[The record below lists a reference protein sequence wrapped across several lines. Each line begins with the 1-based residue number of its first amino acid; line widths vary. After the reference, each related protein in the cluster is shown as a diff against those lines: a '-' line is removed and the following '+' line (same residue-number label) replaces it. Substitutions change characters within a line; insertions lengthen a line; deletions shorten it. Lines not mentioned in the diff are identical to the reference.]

1 MCGAVLTQTKE
12 LVIVAGKFTVSLGKI
27 IDEFHLETIYMPK
40 DPAEILIDENDVT
53 RPGLQLMGFYEYYNP
68 ERMQIIGTLE
78 FAYLSTIDEETRT
91 QRLDALMSRHIPAL
105 IIARELP
112 YFSEM
117 LDLAK
122 KYEVPLLRSKESTS
136 NFISGLI
143 AFLNLNLAPRIT
155 RHGVLIEIYGEG
167 VFITGESGVGKS
179 ETAIELVKRGHRLV
193 ADDAV
198 EIRKVSNISLVG
210 SSPDNIRHFLEL
222 RGIGIINARRLFGIG
237 AVKNTEKI
245 ELIVEMEQWN
255 PEKIYDR
262 MGVDTQFATILG
274 VKIPML
280 TIPVKPGRNLAV
292 ILEVAAMNNR
302 QKKMGYNAAAE
313 LLDQLGLDMEAK
325 EVVKDYDAF

>member
-1 MCGAVLTQTKE
+1 MAN
-12 LVIVAGKFTVSLGKI
+12 KFNVSLEKI
-27 IDEFHLETIYMPK
+27 IQNFNLEVIYMPK
-40 DPAEILIDENDVT
+40 DASEILIDENDVT
-53 RPGLQLMGFYEYYNP
+53 RPGLQLMGFYEYFNP
-68 ERMQIIGTLE
+68 ERMQIIGKME
-78 FAYLSTIDEETRT
+78 FAYLSTIDEATRY
-91 QRLDALMSRHIPAL
+91 QRLDMLLSQHIPAL
-105 IIARELP
+105 IISRVLP

-117 LDLAK
+117 LELAK

-136 NFISGLI
+136 NFIAGLI
-143 AFLNLNLAPRIT
+143 AFLNMNLAPRIT

-198 EIRKVSNISLVG
+198 EIRKVSNDSLMG

-245 ELIVEMEQWN
+245 ELVVEMELWN

-262 MGVDTQFATILG
+262 MGVDTQYVSILG
-274 VKIPML
+274 VKVPSL

-302 QKKMGYNAAAE
+302 QKKMGYNAATE
-313 LLDQLGLDMEAK
+313 LLDHLGLDMESK
-325 EVVKDYDAF
+325 EIVKDYDAF

>member
-1 MCGAVLTQTKE
+1 M
-12 LVIVAGKFTVSLGKI
+12 AGKFTVSLGKI

-53 RPGLQLMGFYEYYNP
+53 RPGLQLMVFYEYFNP
-68 ERMQIIGTLE
+68 ERMQIIGKME

>member
-1 MCGAVLTQTKE
+1 M
-12 LVIVAGKFTVSLGKI
+12 
-27 IDEFHLETIYMPK
+27 
-40 DPAEILIDENDVT
+40 IDENDVN
-53 RPGLQLMGFYEYYNP
+53 RPGLQLMGFYEYFNP
-68 ERMQIIGTLE
+68 ERIQIIGKME
-78 FAYLSTIDEETRT
+78 FAYLSTIDEKTRRERLQLLFA
-91 QRLDALMSRHIPAL
+91 QRIPAL
-105 IIARELP
+105 IITRELP
-112 YFSEM
+112 YFAEM
-117 LDLAK
+117 LELAK
-122 KYEVPLLRSKESTS
+122 EYEVPLLRSKESTS
-136 NFISGLI
+136 NFMSGLI

-237 AVKNTEKI
+237 AVKMTEK
-245 ELIVEMEQWN
+245 LDLVVTLEQWN
-255 PEKIYDR
+255 SEKLYDR
-262 MGVDTQFATILG
+262 MGVDTEYVSLLG
-274 VKIPML
+274 VKIPSL

-302 QKKMGYNAAAE
+302 QKKMGYNAATE
-313 LLDQLGLDMEAK
+313 LLHRLGMESEAK
-325 EVVKDYDAF
+325 EIVRDYEAF

>member
-1 MCGAVLTQTKE
+1 MAE
-12 LVIVAGKFTVSLGKI
+12 KFTISLKKI
-27 IDEFHLETIYMPK
+27 IDEFQLEVIYTPK
-40 DPAEILIDENDVT
+40 DTSELLIDENDVN
-53 RPGLQLMGFYEYYNP
+53 RPGLQLMGFYEYFNP
-68 ERMQIIGTLE
+68 ERIQIIGKME
-78 FAYLSTIDEETRT
+78 FAYLSTIDEKTRYE
-91 QRLDALMSRHIPAL
+91 RLELLFSQKLPAL
-105 IIARELP
+105 IITRELP

-117 LDLAK
+117 LELAQ
-122 KYEVPLLRSKESTS
+122 KYEMPLLRSKESTS
-136 NFISGLI
+136 NFMSGLI

-167 VFITGESGVGKS
+167 VFLTGESGVGKS

-222 RGIGIINARRLFGIG
+222 RGIGIINARRLFGMG
-237 AVKNTEKI
+237 AVKMTEKI
-245 ELIVEMEQWN
+245 DLVVEMELWN

-262 MGVDTQFATILG
+262 MGIDTEYASILG
-274 VKIPML
+274 VKVPCL

-302 QKKMGYNAAAE
+302 QKKMGYNAATE
-313 LLDQLGLDMEAK
+313 LLDRLGMDMEGT
-325 EVVKDYDAF
+325 ETIKDYDAF

>member
-1 MCGAVLTQTKE
+1 MADNFK
-12 LVIVAGKFTVSLGKI
+12 VSLAKI
-27 IDEFHLETIYMPK
+27 IEEFKLETIYSPK
-40 DPAEILIDENDVT
+40 SPEEIMIDETDVN
-53 RPGLQLMGFYEYYNP
+53 RPGLQLMGFYEYFNP
-68 ERMQIIGTLE
+68 ERIQIIGKVE
-78 FAYLSTIDEETRT
+78 FAYLSTIDEK
-91 QRLDALMSRHIPAL
+91 SRIESLRMLFSQKISAL
-105 IIARELP
+105 IITRELP
-112 YFSEM
+112 YFTEM
-117 LDLAK
+117 LELAK
-122 KYEVPLLRSKESTS
+122 EYEVPLLRSKESTS
-136 NFISGLI
+136 NFMSGLI
-143 AFLNLNLAPRIT
+143 AFLNTNLAPRVT

-237 AVKNTEKI
+237 AVKMTEKLDLVV
-245 ELIVEMEQWN
+245 ELEQWN

-262 MGVDTQFATILG
+262 MGVDTEYVSLLG
-274 VKIPML
+274 VKVPSL

-313 LLDQLGLDMEAK
+313 LLHRLGMESDPK
-325 EVVKDYDAF
+325 ETIRNYENF